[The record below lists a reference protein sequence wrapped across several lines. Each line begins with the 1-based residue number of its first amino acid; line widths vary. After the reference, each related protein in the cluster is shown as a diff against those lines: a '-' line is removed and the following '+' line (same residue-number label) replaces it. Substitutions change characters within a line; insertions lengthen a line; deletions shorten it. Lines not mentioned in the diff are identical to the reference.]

1 MPNRDTY
8 TSPCAYI
15 NFAAA
20 MEMTMY
26 NGKMKKYG
34 DEVIGLQTGE
44 LTEFKT
50 FDDFLN
56 AFLRQQTYF
65 LRHAFIQ
72 QHEIIRLR
80 ARHFA
85 TPLGSSLHKLC
96 RDSFTDLH
104 QPQIPGG
111 IDLGYFEYIGYGT
124 VVDSLAAIKKNVFE
138 EKRFTLEAL
147 KAALDADFEGC
158 EAIRQFQLNAPSYG
172 NDDPYA
178 DEIARLIDLK
188 ALEFTAKYSK
198 ELNVR
203 LDLRYVPFTS
213 HVPFG
218 KVVSATP
225 NGRKAFTPLSDGSSP
240 SQGADLNGPTAV
252 LLSNF
257 ATKNRN
263 HNERASRLLNV
274 KLSPAC
280 VKGEEGTAKLVQFIE
295 GWRDLRLWHIQF
307 NVLNQETLLNAQ
319 REPDKYRNLLVRIAG
334 YSAYFTE
341 LTRDLQNDIIART
354 QHESL

>member
-1 MPNRDTY
+1 
-8 TSPCAYI
+8 
-15 NFAAA
+15 
-20 MEMTMY
+20 MTLY
-26 NGKMKKYG
+26 NGKMQKYG
-34 DEVIGLQTGE
+34 EEVIGLQTGE
-44 LTEFKT
+44 VSGFQT

-65 LRHAFIQ
+65 LRHAFMQ

-80 ARHFA
+80 AQHFA

-104 QPQIPGG
+104 QPKILGG

-138 EKRFTLEAL
+138 EKRFTLSELKTALEANY
-147 KAALDADFEGC
+147 EGY
-158 EAIRQFQLNAPSYG
+158 ETIRQFQLNAPSYG
-172 NDDPYA
+172 NNDAYA
-178 DEIARLIDLK
+178 DDIARRLDWE
-188 ALEFTAKYSK
+188 ALEFTGRYSK
-198 ELNVR
+198 ELGVR

-225 NGRKAFTPLSDGSSP
+225 NGRKAFTPLSDGASP
-240 SQGADLNGPTAV
+240 SQGTDLNGPTAV

-257 ATKNRN
+257 ETKNRN
-263 HNERASRLLNV
+263 RNERASRLLNI

-280 VKGEEGTAKLVQFIE
+280 VKGREGTEKLVRFIE
-295 GWRDLRLWHIQF
+295 GWRDLKLWHVQF
-307 NVLNQETLLNAQ
+307 NVLNQETLLKAR
-319 REPDKYRNLLVRIAG
+319 REPEKYRNLLVRIAG

-341 LTRDLQNDIIART
+341 LTQDLQNDIIART
-354 QHESL
+354 QHESI